1 MMWHWNSWWEPRK
14 DNPTTTEPPAWHGPW
29 GVEQVAAWQ
38 ARSWEHM
45 VSTSR
50 SMWSFWLGA
59 MPVPTWP
66 AIGQVTPPSAPHEV
80 QPEAPAAAVTRTAR
94 KSPPRKRTALP
105 DGRHAQQARKR

>member
-14 DNPTTTEPPAWHGPW
+14 DNPAATEPPAWHGPW

-50 SMWSFWLGA
+50 SMWGFWLGA
-59 MPVPTWP
+59 MPMPTWP
-66 AIGQVTPPSAPHEV
+66 VIGQVTPPSAPHEV
-80 QPEAPAAAVTRTAR
+80 QPEPPAKPVTRAAQ
-94 KSPPRKRTALP
+94 KSPTRKRTALP